1 LIVETDSKPLRI
13 EIPVHIMRDRRAR
26 KVLAPDETGSD
37 AEPVPRL
44 ARLLALAWRWEG
56 VVRRGE
62 TDYAQIAREHRLSRA
77 RVSQICSLTLLP
89 ADIQNHIL
97 GP

>member
-1 LIVETDSKPLRI
+1 MSEKGFRV
-13 EIPVHIMRDRRAR
+13 EIPVHIKRDRRAR
-26 KVLAPDETGSD
+26 KMLAPG
-37 AEPVPRL
+37 EPPKDSESVPRI

-77 RVSQICSLTLLP
+77 MVSQICSLTLLP

>member
-1 LIVETDSKPLRI
+1 MSEKGFRI
-13 EIPVHIMRDRRAR
+13 EIPVNIRHKQPAPKIGGKDASRDSER
-26 KVLAPDETGSD
+26 DD
-37 AEPVPRL
+37 VPRI

-56 VVRRGE
+56 VVRQGE